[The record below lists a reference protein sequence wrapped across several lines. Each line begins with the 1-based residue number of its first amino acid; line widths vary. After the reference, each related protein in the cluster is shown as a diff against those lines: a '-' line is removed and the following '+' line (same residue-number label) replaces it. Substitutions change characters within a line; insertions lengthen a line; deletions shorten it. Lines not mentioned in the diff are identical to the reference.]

1 MTSRTGFFGLLALV
15 LFGFLPAPSRA
26 DDTPTTPQT
35 KKQAEDEN
43 PPPSDVPPPANWKPA
58 GVVNT
63 PPAPV
68 DSDKGEAESGD
79 PNAPA
84 APPPEGWKKAGEIIE
99 PPAEI
104 GPDGKTAYAKPM
116 FSRGDFTLNLH
127 GRVQLLGG
135 VVGADSIIENGD
147 LMNRDGF
154 RLVRAR
160 LGMEGRVL
168 KNVEYALEAELID
181 KESGGNALFEAHL
194 TYRPVPYAYVRAG
207 AGKPPFSRL
216 LLASSGSLQFV
227 DRPVWVSMERATDTL
242 MLDLDRQVG
251 ITVGGRIGPFGV
263 DVGAYNGLPN
273 FSVGNLSDGLLY
285 VVRLTGNMGEIG
297 RTEADHERGCLRLA
311 AGLNG
316 YINDAPASQ
325 IRGAGADVS
334 LKWKGLSFY
343 AEALWAKSVPQAAPS
358 LPGGSTGETE
368 RWGMVAQA
376 GYLMPVSSIELE
388 AAVRFAILDDNVHLD
403 NEGDVWTLNAGFNAY
418 FYGETFKL
426 MLNYIHRQERYGVEL
441 DNDAVLGLVQV
452 KF

>member
-1 MTSRTGFFGLLALV
+1 MTLRIGFASLFAFALV
-15 LFGFLPAPSRA
+15 AFLPCRSPA
-26 DDTPTTPQT
+26 DDAPAAPADQ
-35 KKQAEDEN
+35 KKADDEN

-68 DSDKGEAESGD
+68 AGDPGETASGD

-84 APPPEGWKKAGEIIE
+84 APPPEGWKKAGEIVE
-99 PPAEI
+99 PPVEI
-104 GPDGKTAYAKPM
+104 GPDGKRAYAEPM
-116 FSRGDFTLNLH
+116 FARGDFTLNLH

-135 VVGADSIIENGD
+135 VVGEDSMIENGD

-160 LGMEGRVL
+160 LGMEGRLL
-168 KNVEYALEAELID
+168 KNVEYTIEAELID
-181 KESGGNALFEAHL
+181 KESGGNALFEAQL

-227 DRPVWVSMERATDTL
+227 DRPIWVTMERATDTL

-285 VVRLTGNMGEIG
+285 VVRLTGNLGEIG
-297 RTEADHERGCLRLA
+297 RTEADHERGCLRLSG
-311 AGLNG
+311 GLNG
-316 YINDAPASQ
+316 YVNDAPASQ
-325 IRGAGADVS
+325 IRGAGADLA

-343 AEALWAKSVPQAAPS
+343 AEALWAKSVPQSAPS

-368 RWGMVAQA
+368 RWGMTAQA

-403 NEGDVWTLNAGFNAY
+403 NEGDVWTINAGINAY
-418 FYGETFKL
+418 FYGEAFKL
-426 MLNYIHRQERYGVEL
+426 TLNYIHRQERYGAEL
-441 DNDAVLGLVQV
+441 DNDAVLGLIQV